1 MLGIES
7 MRFIPH
13 ALWLAGIVV
22 LLVAAALA
30 AGASL
35 PYPDLTPDLLRG
47 QQQQFRTARLIAGVG
62 VLFFT
67 CGVVWAIRRRVS
79 ARRSHSSG
87 VTT

>member
-1 MLGIES
+1 

-13 ALWLAGIVV
+13 ALWLAGVVV

-47 QQQQFRTARLIAGVG
+47 QDDQFHTAKLIAGTG

-67 CGVVWAIRRRVS
+67 SGVVWIIFRRAS
-79 ARRSHSSG
+79 ARRSHSFS
-87 VTT
+87 VTI